1 MINRAWRKKIIISAA
16 ISSIL
21 AVAVSGMPAF
31 AGSTGTAAD
40 RPVEIRLA
48 TLALRGTSP
57 HLAIE
62 QMAQEWQ
69 KLSGGRVRVV
79 VYPDYHQGEAAM
91 VDKMGVRGL
100 DAAVMANVG
109 LSKID
114 DGITCLVRLPMGF
127 RSLGEVD
134 YVQEK
139 MMPELEARMLKKGYV
154 LLFVS
159 DIGWIRI
166 FSKQPVT
173 SPGDL
178 KKQKLFVWSGDIP
191 QVDIMKDTGFDP
203 VALETADILP
213 GLSSG
218 LIDAVPTTPA
228 FANGAQYYMATTNM
242 LELNWAP
249 LVGGA
254 VIRRDTWEK
263 IPPELRPALLKSAA
277 DTGRRIKATSRR
289 ENDEA
294 VRAMEQKHG
303 LHVRPVPPQA
313 EKAWIAAAEAVY
325 PKIRGRIIPADLFD
339 KVQNLLEAYRSR
351 AARNSK

>member
-1 MINRAWRKKIIISAA
+1 MKTIVSRKKIISAA
-16 ISSIL
+16 IISMLVFAASS
-21 AVAVSGMPAF
+21 MPAL
-31 AGSTGTAAD
+31 AGNAGTAAG

-62 QMAQEWQ
+62 RMAQEWQ
-69 KLSGGRVRVV
+69 KLSDGRVRVV

-127 RSLGEVD
+127 RSLDEVD

-139 MMPELEARMLKKGYV
+139 MMPELEARMLRKGYV
-154 LLFVS
+154 LLFVT
-159 DIGWIRI
+159 DIGWVRI
-166 FSKQPVT
+166 FSKRPVLA
-173 SPGDL
+173 PDDL
-178 KKQKLFVWSGDIP
+178 KKQKLFVWSGDTS
-191 QVDIMKDTGFDP
+191 QVDIMADAGFNP

-218 LIDAVPTTPA
+218 LIDAVPTTSA
-228 FANGAQYYMATTNM
+228 FANGAQFYTATKHM

-263 IPPELRPALLKSAA
+263 IPPELRPELLKSAA
-277 DTGRRIKATSRR
+277 NAGRSIKATSRK
-289 ENDEA
+289 ENEDA
-294 VRAMEQKHG
+294 VRAMELKHG
-303 LHVRPVPPQA
+303 LQVHRVTPQA
-313 EKAWIAAAEAVY
+313 EKSWNEAALATY
-325 PKIRGRIIPADLFD
+325 PKSRGRIVPADLFD
-339 KVQNLLEAYRSR
+339 KVQSLLKEYRSR
-351 AARNSK
+351 TARKGK

>member
-1 MINRAWRKKIIISAA
+1 MKTLLLKKNMIVAAVISM
-16 ISSIL
+16 I
-21 AVAVSGMPAF
+21 AVGSMPVS
-31 AGSTGTAAD
+31 AGNAGTAAG

-69 KLSGGRVRVV
+69 RLSGGRVRVV

-127 RSLGEVD
+127 RSLDEVD
-134 YVQEK
+134 YAQEK

-159 DIGWIRI
+159 DIGWVRI
-166 FSKQPVT
+166 FSKRPVLT
-173 SPGDL
+173 PDDL
-178 KKQKLFVWSGDIP
+178 KKQKLFVWSGDTT
-191 QVDIMKDTGFDP
+191 QVDLMADAGFNP

-228 FANGAQYYMATTNM
+228 FANGAQFYTATTNM

-254 VIRRDTWEK
+254 VIRKDTWEK
-263 IPPELRPALLKSAA
+263 IPPELRPELLKSAA
-277 DTGRRIKATSRR
+277 NAGRRMKATSRK

-294 VRAMEQKHG
+294 VRAMERKHG
-303 LHVRPVPPQA
+303 LQVHRVTPPA
-313 EKAWIAAAEAVY
+313 EKTWIEVAQASY
-325 PKIRGRIIPADLFD
+325 PKIRGRIVPAELFD
-339 KVQNLLEAYRSR
+339 KVQSLLKEYRSH
-351 AARNSK
+351 AAGGGK

>member
-1 MINRAWRKKIIISAA
+1 MKTVSWKKIIVPALVLGLFVVSDFSQSAWA
-16 ISSIL
+16 
-21 AVAVSGMPAF
+21 
-31 AGSTGTAAD
+31 AGKGEQAD

-48 TLALRGTSP
+48 TLALRGSSP

-62 QMAQEWQ
+62 EMAHEWER
-69 KLSGGRVRVV
+69 LSNGRVRVN

-127 RSLGEVD
+127 RSLKEVD
-134 YVQEK
+134 YAQEK
-139 MMPELEARMLKKGYV
+139 MLPELEARMLKKGYV

-159 DIGWIRI
+159 DIGWVRI
-166 FSKQPVT
+166 FSREPVIT
-173 SPGDL
+173 PDDL
-178 KKQKLFVWSGDIP
+178 KRKKLFVWSGDTS
-191 QVDIMKDTGFDP
+191 QVDILKDAGFNP
-203 VALETADILP
+203 IALETADILP

-218 LIDAVPTTPA
+218 LIDAVPTTAA
-228 FANGAQYYMATTNM
+228 FANGAQFYTVTKHM

-254 VIRRDTWEK
+254 VIRKDTWER

-277 DTGRRIKATSRR
+277 STGRRMKEASRK
-289 ENDEA
+289 ENEEA
-294 VRAMEQKHG
+294 VRAMERKHG
-303 LHVRPVPPQA
+303 LQVHRVTPEA
-313 EKAWIAAAEAVY
+313 EQAWIAAAEAAY
-325 PKIRGRIIPADLFD
+325 PKIRGSIVPADLFD
-339 KVQNLLEAYRSR
+339 KVQGLLKEYR
-351 AARNSK
+351 ARTQGNRK

>member
-1 MINRAWRKKIIISAA
+1 MKTIAWRKKIISAA
-16 ISSIL
+16 IISIL
-21 AVAVSGMPAF
+21 AFAFSSMPVL
-31 AGSTGTAAD
+31 AGNAGTAAG

-69 KLSGGRVRVV
+69 RLSGGRVRVV

-100 DAAVMANVG
+100 DAAVMATVG

-114 DGITCLVRLPMGF
+114 EGITCLVSLPMGF
-127 RSLGEVD
+127 RSLDEVD

-139 MMPELEARMLKKGYV
+139 MLPELKARMLKKGYV

-159 DIGWIRI
+159 DIGWVRI
-166 FSKQPVT
+166 FSKQPVLL
-173 SPGDL
+173 PDDL
-178 KKQKLFVWSGDIP
+178 RKQKLFVWSGDTS
-191 QVDIMKDTGFDP
+191 QVDIMADAGFNP

-218 LIDAVPTTPA
+218 LIDTVPTTPA
-228 FANGAQYYMATTNM
+228 FANGAQFYTAATNM

-263 IPPELRPALLKSAA
+263 IPPELRPELLKSAA
-277 DTGRRIKATSRR
+277 NAGRRIKATSRK
-289 ENDEA
+289 ENEEA
-294 VRAMEQKHG
+294 VRAMERKHG
-303 LHVRPVPPQA
+303 LQVHQVTPRA
-313 EKAWIAAAEAVY
+313 EKAWIEVAQAAY
-325 PKIRGRIIPADLFD
+325 PRIRGHIVPADLFD
-339 KVQNLLEAYRSR
+339 KVQSLLKEYRSR
-351 AARNSK
+351 TTGNGK

>member
-1 MINRAWRKKIIISAA
+1 MKTVFWKKVV
-16 ISSIL
+16 IL
-21 AVAVSGMPAF
+21 ALGLFTASELSQRAEA
-31 AGSTGTAAD
+31 AGKANQAD
-40 RPVEIRLA
+40 RPIEVRLA

-69 KLSGGRVRVV
+69 KLSDGRVRVV

-109 LSKID
+109 MSKID

-127 RSLGEVD
+127 RSLNEVD
-134 YVQEK
+134 YAQAK
-139 MMPELEARMLKKGYV
+139 LLPELEARLLKKGYV
-154 LLFVS
+154 LLAVT

-166 FSKQPVT
+166 FSKQPVI

-178 KKQKLFVWSGDIP
+178 KRQKLFVWAGDTR
-191 QVDIMKDTGFDP
+191 QVDIMKDAGFNP

-228 FANGAQYYMATTNM
+228 YANGAQFYTATRYM

-277 DTGRRIKATSRR
+277 NMGRRMKEASRK

-294 VRAMEQKHG
+294 VRAMERKHG
-303 LHVRPVPPQA
+303 LQVNRVSPEEQD
-313 EKAWIAAAEAVY
+313 AWIAAAEAVY
-325 PKIRGRIIPADLFD
+325 PKIRGRIVPVDLFD
-339 KVQNLLEAYRSR
+339 KVQSLLHEYRSR
-351 AARNSK
+351 TAGNSK

>member
-1 MINRAWRKKIIISAA
+1 MKTVSWKKVLVPTLVLGLFAA
-16 ISSIL
+16 SELSQSVQ
-21 AVAVSGMPAF
+21 A
-31 AGSTGTAAD
+31 AGKGNKVD
-40 RPVEIRLA
+40 QPIEIRLA

-79 VYPDYHQGEAAM
+79 VYPDYHQGEAAI
-91 VDKMGVRGL
+91 VDKMGVRGI

-127 RSLGEVD
+127 RSLNEVD
-134 YVQEK
+134 YAQAK
-139 MMPELEARMLKKGYV
+139 LLPELEARLLKRGYV
-154 LLFVS
+154 LLAVT
-159 DIGWIRI
+159 DIGWVRI
-166 FSKQPVT
+166 FSKQPVIFP
-173 SPGDL
+173 SDL
-178 KKQKLFVWSGDIP
+178 KKQKLFVWSGDTP
-191 QVDIMKDTGFDP
+191 QVDIMKDAGFNP

-228 FANGAQYYMATTNM
+228 YANGAQFYTVTRHM

-254 VIRRDTWEK
+254 VIRKDSWEK

-277 DTGRRIKATSRR
+277 NMGLRIKEASRK

-294 VRAMEQKHG
+294 VRAMERKHG
-303 LHVRPVPPQA
+303 LHVHRMTPETEQ
-313 EKAWIAAAEAVY
+313 AWIAAAEAAY
-325 PKIRGRIIPADLFD
+325 PKIRGHIVPADLFD
-339 KVQNLLEAYRSR
+339 SVQSLLKEYRSR
-351 AARNSK
+351 ATGNRK

>member
-1 MINRAWRKKIIISAA
+1 MKTASWKKVIVPALVLGLFAASEFSQSAQA
-16 ISSIL
+16 
-21 AVAVSGMPAF
+21 
-31 AGSTGTAAD
+31 AGKGNQAD
-40 RPVEIRLA
+40 QPVEIRLA

-57 HLAIE
+57 YLAIE

-69 KLSGGRVRVV
+69 KLSSGRVRVV

-114 DGITCLVRLPMGF
+114 DGITCLVRLPLGF
-127 RSLGEVD
+127 RSLNEVD
-134 YVQEK
+134 YAQTK
-139 MMPELEARMLKKGYV
+139 LLPELEARLLKRGYV
-154 LLFVS
+154 LLAVT

-166 FSKQPVT
+166 FSKQPVI
-173 SPGDL
+173 SPSDL
-178 KKQKLFVWSGDIP
+178 KKEKLFVWSGDTS
-191 QVDIMKDTGFDP
+191 QVDIMKDAGFNP

-228 FANGAQYYMATTNM
+228 YANGAQFYTVTRHM

-254 VIRRDTWEK
+254 VIRRDAWEK
-263 IPPELRPALLKSAA
+263 IPPELRPALLQSAA
-277 DTGRRIKATSRR
+277 NMGRRIKEASRR

-294 VRAMEQKHG
+294 VRAMERKHG
-303 LHVRPVPPQA
+303 LQVHRATPEA
-313 EKAWIAAAEAVY
+313 EQAWIAAAEAAY
-325 PKIRGRIIPADLFD
+325 PKIRGRIVPADLFD
-339 KVQNLLEAYRSR
+339 KIQSLLKEYRSR
-351 AARNSK
+351 TAGNGK

>member
-1 MINRAWRKKIIISAA
+1 MKNRAWRKKIISAA
-16 ISSIL
+16 IIGL
-21 AVAVSGMPAF
+21 VAFAVSGMPAL
-31 AGSTGTAAD
+31 AGNAGTAAD

-62 QMAQEWQ
+62 QMAREWQ
-69 KLSGGRVRVV
+69 KLSGGRVRVT

-91 VDKMGVRGL
+91 VDKLGVRGL
-100 DAAVMANVG
+100 DAAVMANAG

-114 DGITCLVRLPMGF
+114 EGITCLVRLPMGF

-134 YVQEK
+134 YVQEQ

-178 KKQKLFVWSGDIP
+178 KKQKVFVWSGDTP
-191 QVDIMKDTGFDP
+191 QVDIMKEAGFDP

-228 FANGAQYYMATTNM
+228 FANGAQYYTAVTNM

-263 IPPELRPALLKSAA
+263 IPPELRPALLKAAA

-303 LHVRPVPPQA
+303 LRVHRVPPLA

-325 PKIRGRIIPADLFD
+325 PKIRGRIIPSDLFER
-339 KVQNLLEAYRSR
+339 VQNLLAAYRSR
-351 AARNSK
+351 TAGNGK

>member
-1 MINRAWRKKIIISAA
+1 MKTTAWRKKIVSAVIISM
-16 ISSIL
+16 L
-21 AVAVSGMPAF
+21 AF
-31 AGSTGTAAD
+31 ALSKPVRAESAGTAG

-69 KLSGGRVRVV
+69 RLSGGRVRVV

-91 VDKMGVRGL
+91 VDQMGVRGL

-127 RSLGEVD
+127 RSLEEVD

-139 MMPELEARMLKKGYV
+139 MMPELKARMLKKGYV
-154 LLFVS
+154 LLFVT
-159 DIGWIRI
+159 DIGWVRI
-166 FSKQPVT
+166 FSKQPVA
-173 SPGDL
+173 SPEDL
-178 KKQKLFVWSGDIP
+178 KKQKLFVWSGDTA
-191 QVDIMKDTGFDP
+191 QVDIMKDAGFNP
-203 VALETADILP
+203 VGLETADILP

-218 LIDAVPTTPA
+218 LIEAVPTTPA
-228 FANGAQYYMATTNM
+228 FANGAQYYTATTNM

-263 IPPELRPALLKSAA
+263 IPPELRLDLLKSAA
-277 DTGRRIKATSRR
+277 DAGRRIKASSRK
-289 ENDEA
+289 ENGEA
-294 VRAMEQKHG
+294 VLAMERKHG
-303 LHVRPVPPQA
+303 LHVHSVTPQA
-313 EKAWIAAAEAVY
+313 EKAWIEVAQAAY

-339 KVQNLLEAYRSR
+339 RVQSLLKEYRSR
-351 AARNSK
+351 TAGNIK